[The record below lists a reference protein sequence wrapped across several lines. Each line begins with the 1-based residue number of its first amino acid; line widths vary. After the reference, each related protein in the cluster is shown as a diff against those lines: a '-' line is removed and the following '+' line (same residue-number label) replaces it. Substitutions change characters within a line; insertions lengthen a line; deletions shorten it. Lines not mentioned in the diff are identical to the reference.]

1 MAAHETA
8 VPEWK
13 LNRESESLRER
24 AKSSMI
30 VWGLVVGVGAAA
42 AVASY
47 ASALRTLGTALSV
60 TAVLA
65 GGIMLARAARG
76 WVTAD
81 RRAEQNLTTGG

>member
-13 LNRESESLRER
+13 LNRESDALRER
-24 AKSSMI
+24 AKHAMI

-47 ASALRTLGTALSV
+47 ASALRTLGTTLSV

-65 GGIMLARAARG
+65 GGVMLARAARG
-76 WVTAD
+76 WTTAD
-81 RRAEQNLTTGG
+81 RRAERRLTAGG

>member
-13 LNRESESLRER
+13 LNREFETLRER
-24 AKSSMI
+24 AKHSI
-30 VWGLVVGVGAAA
+30 IIWGLVVSIGGIA

-47 ASALRTLGTALSV
+47 ASALRTLGTALSF

-65 GGIMLARAARG
+65 GGVMLVRAVNRWAS
-76 WVTAD
+76 AD
-81 RRAEQNLTTGG
+81 RQAERNLTNAG

>member
-13 LNRESESLRER
+13 LNRESDTLRER
-24 AKSSMI
+24 AKHAMI

-47 ASALRTLGTALSV
+47 ASALQTLGTALSF

-65 GGIMLARAARG
+65 GGLMLVRAARD
-76 WVTAD
+76 WSTAD
-81 RRAEQNLTTGG
+81 RRAEENLTRAG

>member
-13 LNRESESLRER
+13 LNRESDTLRER

-30 VWGLVVGVGAAA
+30 VWALVVGVGAAA
-42 AVASY
+42 AIASY

-65 GGIMLARAARG
+65 GGAMLARAVHG
-76 WVTAD
+76 WATAD
-81 RRAEQNLTTGG
+81 RRAERNLTTGG